1 MARTNFAGPI
11 NEGSVQQNTGTEYT
25 PGQTRNVGFVTSTQS
40 FYFDYTSINFTVDD
54 NRFFAA
60 STDTGAQT
68 LLETDVSGIEINGN
82 KHAMTIS
89 FSSAGNDA
97 GAGTTATVVGT
108 DVFNQSQTETL
119 TLAAAAATVQTAAAF
134 STLTSV
140 TFSAAPLGGGCKC
153 GLLIED
159 KVTFLCQ
166 SAFNGYPLSQTSSTV
181 NKNLANNINIPAWSR
196 ITGLRWLNVVAFNP
210 GGNLTAEIGANQ
222 HTAADTWTLD
232 MNYFVGTTG
241 DIKGLGHYNMPV
253 DLDVATGAQTK
264 NILNV
269 SGSDTTPYEND
280 KLLALTVLQT
290 TSVGSTGEAII
301 YVDYVQGVNNTN

>member
-11 NEGSVQQNTGTEYT
+11 NEGSVQQNTGTEFT
-25 PGQTRNVGFVTSTQS
+25 PSKTRNVGFVTSTQS
-40 FYFDYTSINFTVDD
+40 FYFDYTSINFTADD

-60 STDTGAQT
+60 STSTGAQT
-68 LLETDVSGIEINGN
+68 LLTTEVSGISINGN
-82 KHAMTIS
+82 RHAKTIS
-89 FSSAGNDA
+89 FSSAGNDS

-108 DVFNQSQTETL
+108 DVFNQDQTETL
-119 TLAAAAATVQTAAAF
+119 TLATAGNHVQTAAAF
-134 STLTSV
+134 NTLTSV

-153 GLLIED
+153 GLLVED

-166 SAFNGYPLSQTSSTV
+166 SPYNGYPLSQDGDTTD
-181 NKNLANNINIPAWSR
+181 KNLANNINIPAWSR
-196 ITGLRWLNVVAFNP
+196 ITGLRWINVVAFDP
-210 GGNLTAEIGANQ
+210 TTLTAEIGANQ

-232 MNYFVGTTG
+232 MNYFAGVTG
-241 DIKGLGHYNMPV
+241 DIKAIGHFNMPI

-269 SGSDTTPYEND
+269 SGSDTSPYEND
-280 KLLALTVLQT
+280 KLLAITVLRT
-290 TSVGSTGEAII
+290 GTAPTAGEAII

>member
-11 NEGSVQQNTGTEYT
+11 NEGSVQQNTGTEFT
-25 PGQTRNVGFVTSTQS
+25 PSKTRNVGFVTSTQS
-40 FYFDYTSINFTVDD
+40 FYFDYTSINFTADD

-60 STDTGAQT
+60 STSTGAQT
-68 LLETDVSGIEINGN
+68 LLTTEVSGISINGN
-82 KHAMTIS
+82 RHAMTIS

-108 DVFNQSQTETL
+108 DVFNQAQTETL
-119 TLAAAAATVQTAAAF
+119 TLAAAAAHVQTAAAF
-134 STLTSV
+134 NTLTSV

-153 GLLIED
+153 GLLVED

-166 SAFNGYPLSQTSSTV
+166 SPFNGYPLSQTASSAD
-181 NKNLANNINIPAWSR
+181 KNLANNINIPAWSR
-196 ITGLRWLNVVAFNP
+196 ITGLRWINVVAFDSTT
-210 GGNLTAEIGANQ
+210 LTAELGANQ

-232 MNYFVGTTG
+232 MNYFAGVTG
-241 DIKGLGHYNMPV
+241 DIKALGHFNIPV

-269 SGSDTTPYEND
+269 SGSDTSPYEND
-280 KLLALTVLQT
+280 KLLAITVLRT
-290 TSVGSTGEAII
+290 GTAPTAGEAII

>member
-11 NEGSVQQNTGTEYT
+11 NEGSVQQNTGTEFT
-25 PGQTRNVGFVTSTQS
+25 PSKTRNVGFVTSTQS
-40 FYFDYTSINFTVDD
+40 FYFDYTSIDFTADD

-68 LLETDVSGIEINGN
+68 LLTTEVSGISINGN
-82 KHAMTIS
+82 RHAMTIS

-97 GAGTTATVVGT
+97 GASTTATVVGT
-108 DVFNQSQTETL
+108 DVFNQAQSETL
-119 TLAAAAATVQTAAAF
+119 TLAAAGAHVQTAAAF
-134 STLTSV
+134 NTLSSV
-140 TFSAAPLGGGCKC
+140 TFSAAPLGAGCKC
-153 GLLIED
+153 GLLVED
-159 KVTFLCQ
+159 TVTFLCQ
-166 SAFNGYPLSQTSSTV
+166 SPFNGYPLSQTSSTV
-181 NKNLANNINIPAWSR
+181 DKNLANNINIPAWSR

-210 GGNLTAEIGANQ
+210 GGNLTAYFGANQ

-232 MNYFVGTTG
+232 MDYFAGVTG

-280 KLLALTVLQT
+280 KLLAITVLRT
-290 TSVGSTGEAII
+290 GSAPTTGEAII
-301 YVDYVQGVNNTN
+301 YVDYVQGVNDTN

>member
-11 NEGSVQQNTGTEYT
+11 NEGSVQQNTGTEFT
-25 PGQTRNVGFVTSTQS
+25 PSKTRNVGFVTSTQS
-40 FYFDYTSINFTVDD
+40 FYFDYTSINFTADD

-60 STDTGAQT
+60 STSTGAQT
-68 LLETDVSGIEINGN
+68 LLTTEVSGISINGN
-82 KHAMTIS
+82 RHAMTIS

-119 TLAAAAATVQTAAAF
+119 TLATAGNHVQTAAAF
-134 STLTSV
+134 NTLSTV
-140 TFSAAPLGGGCKC
+140 TFSAAPLGAGCKC
-153 GLLIED
+153 GLLVED
-159 KVTFLCQ
+159 TVTFLCQ
-166 SAFNGYPLSQTSSTV
+166 SPFNGYPLSQTSSTV
-181 NKNLANNINIPAWSR
+181 DKNLANNINIPAWSR
-196 ITGLRWLNVVAFNP
+196 ITGLRWLNVVAFDP
-210 GGNLTAEIGANQ
+210 TTLTAEIGANQ

-232 MNYFVGTTG
+232 MDYFAGVTG
-241 DIKGLGHYNMPV
+241 DIKALGHFNMPV

-269 SGSDTTPYEND
+269 SGSDTSPYEND
-280 KLLALTVLQT
+280 KLLAITVLRT
-290 TSVGSTGEAII
+290 GTAPTAGEAII

>member
-11 NEGSVQQNTGTEYT
+11 NEGSVQQNTGTEFT
-25 PGQTRNVGFVTSTQS
+25 PSKTRNVGFVTSTQS
-40 FYFDYTSINFTVDD
+40 FYFDYTSINFTADD
-54 NRFFAA
+54 NRFFTA
-60 STDTGAQT
+60 STSTGAQT
-68 LLETDVSGIEINGN
+68 LLTTEVSGISINGN
-82 KHAMTIS
+82 RHAMTIS

-134 STLTSV
+134 NTLTSV

-153 GLLIED
+153 GLLVED

-166 SAFNGYPLSQTSSTV
+166 SPFNGYPLSQTSSTTD
-181 NKNLANNINIPAWSR
+181 KNLANNINIPAWSR
-196 ITGLRWLNVVAFNP
+196 ITGLRWLNVVAFDP
-210 GGNLTAEIGANQ
+210 TTLTAEIGANQ

-232 MNYFVGTTG
+232 MNYFAGVTG
-241 DIKGLGHYNMPV
+241 DIKALGHYNMPV

-269 SGSDTTPYEND
+269 SGSDTSPYEND
-280 KLLALTVLQT
+280 KLLAITVLRT
-290 TSVGSTGEAII
+290 GSAPTAGEAII

>member
-11 NEGSVQQNTGTEYT
+11 NEGSVQQNTGTEFT
-25 PGQTRNVGFVTSTQS
+25 PSKTRNVGFVTSTQS
-40 FYFDYTSINFTVDD
+40 FYFDYTSINFTADD
-54 NRFFAA
+54 NRFFTA
-60 STDTGAQT
+60 STSTGAQT
-68 LLETDVSGIEINGN
+68 LLTTEVSGISINGN
-82 KHAMTIS
+82 RHAMTIS

-134 STLTSV
+134 NTLTSV

-153 GLLIED
+153 GLLVED

-166 SAFNGYPLSQTSSTV
+166 SPFNGYPLSQTSSTTD
-181 NKNLANNINIPAWSR
+181 KNLANNINIPAWSR
-196 ITGLRWLNVVAFNP
+196 ITGLRWLNVVAFDP
-210 GGNLTAEIGANQ
+210 TTLTAEIGANQ

-232 MNYFVGTTG
+232 MNYFAGVTG
-241 DIKGLGHYNMPV
+241 DIKALGHYNMPV

-269 SGSDTTPYEND
+269 SGSDTSPYEND
-280 KLLALTVLQT
+280 KLLAITVLRT
-290 TSVGSTGEAII
+290 GSAPTTGEAII

>member
-11 NEGSVQQNTGTEYT
+11 NEGSVQQNTGTEFT
-25 PGQTRNVGFVTSTQS
+25 PSKTRNVGFVTSTQS
-40 FYFDYTSINFTVDD
+40 FYFDYTSINFTADD

-60 STDTGAQT
+60 STSTGAQT
-68 LLETDVSGIEINGN
+68 LLTTEVSGISINGN
-82 KHAMTIS
+82 RHAMTIS
-89 FSSAGNDA
+89 FSSAGNDS

-119 TLAAAAATVQTAAAF
+119 TLATAGNHVQTAAAF
-134 STLTSV
+134 NTLTSV

-153 GLLIED
+153 GLLVED

-166 SAFNGYPLSQTSSTV
+166 SPYNGYPLSQDGDTTD
-181 NKNLANNINIPAWSR
+181 KNLANNINIPAWSR
-196 ITGLRWLNVVAFNP
+196 ITGLRWINVVAFDSTT
-210 GGNLTAEIGANQ
+210 LTAELGANQ

-232 MNYFVGTTG
+232 MNYFAGVTG
-241 DIKGLGHYNMPV
+241 DIKAIGHFNMPI

-269 SGSDTTPYEND
+269 SGSDTSPYEND
-280 KLLALTVLQT
+280 KLLAITVLRT
-290 TSVGSTGEAII
+290 GTAPTAGEAII

>member
-11 NEGSVQQNTGTEYT
+11 NEGSVQQNTGTEFT
-25 PGQTRNVGFVTSTQS
+25 PSKTRNVGFVTSTQS
-40 FYFDYTSINFTVDD
+40 FYFDYTSIDFTADD
-54 NRFFAA
+54 NRFFTA
-60 STDTGAQT
+60 STSTGAQT
-68 LLETDVSGIEINGN
+68 LLTTEVSGISINGN
-82 KHAMTIS
+82 RHAMTIS

-108 DVFNQSQTETL
+108 DVFNQSQSETL
-119 TLAAAAATVQTAAAF
+119 TLAAAGAHVQTDAAF
-134 STLTSV
+134 NTLDSV

-153 GLLIED
+153 GLLVED
-159 KVTFLCQ
+159 TVTFLCQ
-166 SAFNGYPLSQTSSTV
+166 SPFNGYPLSQTSSTV
-181 NKNLANNINIPAWSR
+181 DKNLANNINIPAWSR
-196 ITGLRWLNVVAFNP
+196 ITGLRWLNVVAFDP
-210 GGNLTAEIGANQ
+210 TTLTAEIGANQ

-232 MNYFVGTTG
+232 TDYFAGVTG
-241 DIKGLGHYNMPV
+241 DIKALGHFNMPV

-280 KLLALTVLQT
+280 KLLAITVLRT
-290 TSVGSTGEAII
+290 GTAPTAGEAII

>member
-11 NEGSVQQNTGTEYT
+11 NEGSVQQNTGTEFT
-25 PGQTRNVGFVTSTQS
+25 PSKTRNVGFVTSTQS
-40 FYFDYTSINFTVDD
+40 FYFDYTSINFTADD

-60 STDTGAQT
+60 STSTGAQT
-68 LLETDVSGIEINGN
+68 LLTTEVSGISINGN
-82 KHAMTIS
+82 RHAMTIS
-89 FSSAGNDA
+89 FSSAGNDS

-119 TLAAAAATVQTAAAF
+119 TLATAGNHVQTAAAF
-134 STLTSV
+134 NTLTSV

-153 GLLIED
+153 GLLVED

-166 SAFNGYPLSQTSSTV
+166 SPYNGYPLSQDGDTTD
-181 NKNLANNINIPAWSR
+181 KNLANNINIPAWSR
-196 ITGLRWLNVVAFNP
+196 ITGLRWINVVAFDP
-210 GGNLTAEIGANQ
+210 TTLTAEIGANQ

-232 MNYFVGTTG
+232 MNYFAGVTG
-241 DIKGLGHYNMPV
+241 DIKAIGHFNMPI

-269 SGSDTTPYEND
+269 SGSDTSPYEND
-280 KLLALTVLQT
+280 KLLAITVLRT
-290 TSVGSTGEAII
+290 GTAPTAGEAII

>member
-11 NEGSVQQNTGTEYT
+11 NEGSVQQNTGTEFT
-25 PGQTRNVGFVTSTQS
+25 PSKTRNVGFVTSTQS
-40 FYFDYTSINFTVDD
+40 FYFDYTSINFTADD

-60 STDTGAQT
+60 STSTGAQT
-68 LLETDVSGIEINGN
+68 LLTTEVSGISINGN
-82 KHAMTIS
+82 RHAMTIS
-89 FSSAGNDA
+89 FSSAGNDS

-108 DVFNQSQTETL
+108 DVFNQDQTETL
-119 TLAAAAATVQTAAAF
+119 TLATAGNHVQTAAAF
-134 STLTSV
+134 NTLTSV

-153 GLLIED
+153 GLLVED

-166 SAFNGYPLSQTSSTV
+166 SPYNGYPLSQDGDTTD
-181 NKNLANNINIPAWSR
+181 KNLANNINIPAWSR
-196 ITGLRWLNVVAFNP
+196 ITGLRWINVVAFDP
-210 GGNLTAEIGANQ
+210 TTLTAEIGANQ

-232 MNYFVGTTG
+232 MNYFAGVTG
-241 DIKGLGHYNMPV
+241 DIKALGHFNIPV

-269 SGSDTTPYEND
+269 SGSDTSPYEND
-280 KLLALTVLQT
+280 KLLAITVLRT
-290 TSVGSTGEAII
+290 GTAPTAGEAII